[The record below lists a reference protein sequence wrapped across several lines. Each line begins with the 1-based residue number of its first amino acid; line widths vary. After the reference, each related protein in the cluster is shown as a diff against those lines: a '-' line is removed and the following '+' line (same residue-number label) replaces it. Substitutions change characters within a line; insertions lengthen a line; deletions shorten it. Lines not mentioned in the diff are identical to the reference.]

1 MDKVLEPPPLES
13 VHRRSRFTLEKRKK
27 WFGVMIVTPG
37 LLMVFATVL
46 YPLGYGITISFKS
59 AHLLK
64 LHKAEW
70 DGFGNYQ
77 ALFRDDLFWNALQ
90 NTVVMTGLWPILG
103 ALLGL
108 MFALALN
115 RESRASRVIGGAL
128 LIPWIMPGVV
138 IAYMCVFLFE
148 SRNGI
153 MFEALSHLGIFP
165 VRENVWSSL
174 TYAKPTVILITT
186 WMAFPFFMVMF
197 LAGLKTIPKEVVEA
211 TEIDGASPI
220 QGFFYITLPYLKNII
235 VIATTL
241 SFIWGF
247 NFLDIIYAT
256 TRGGPISTT
265 ETMAYLAWRMAFEVL
280 DLGYTAGLGVIW
292 LLVLL
297 VFSVFYLKSMKVI

>member
-1 MDKVLEPPPLES
+1 MDKALEPPLRRA
-13 VHRRSRFTLEKRKK
+13 HRRPWFTLERRKM

-46 YPLGYGITISFKS
+46 YPLGYGIMISFKK

-64 LHKAEW
+64 LRKATW
-70 DGFGNYQ
+70 DGFGNYEK
-77 ALFRDDLFWNALQ
+77 LFNDDLFWNALL
-90 NTVVMTGLWPILG
+90 NTIVMTGLWTIFG
-103 ALLGL
+103 AALGL

-115 RESRASRVIGGAL
+115 RETRANRIIGGAL

-153 MFEALSHLGIFP
+153 MFETLTNLGIYP
-165 VRENVWSSL
+165 VRENVWTSL
-174 TYAKPTVILITT
+174 AYAKPTIIFITT

-197 LAGLKTIPKEVVEA
+197 LAGLKTIPKEIVEA
-211 TEIDGASPI
+211 AEIDGANRI
-220 QGFFYITLPYLKNII
+220 QSFLYITLPFLKNII

-241 SFIWGF
+241 SIIWGF

-256 TRGGPISTT
+256 TRGGPISST

-280 DLGYTAGLGVIW
+280 DLGYTAALGVIW